1 MLEHR
6 SRPLQALLDWIA
18 TTLIFQQA
26 LQCEGDAPRA
36 QQLAHDTVQRLLADG
51 VLQRQLVDGG
61 VQVRM
66 ADTA

>member
-6 SRPLQALLDWIA
+6 SRPLQDLLNWIA

-36 QQLAHDTVQRLLADG
+36 QQLAQATVERLLADG
-51 VLQRQLVDGG
+51 VLQRQLHDGRAQVVLVDAG
-61 VQVRM
+61 
-66 ADTA
+66 